1 MDPNNSWFVKKHFQV
16 PCQFVWGTL
25 HMLNWLKLSS
35 IKTFLPTLIACDKK
49 VRVLP
54 ALLLREKIGCH
65 ATLSGAETLA
75 QQCLLVVLSSK
86 NPVVQTAIVIDM
98 LRKTWISAERVS
110 TNQPTCLWQ
119 CFVFVFKGMGFPF
132 TKPTR
137 ILFKIFHSD
146 WCFHG
151 DIRPPVSASWTP
163 PSQPADGFTG
173 GFHWWN
179 GVYIYIW
186 PTTLALETTIY
197 IYICFLVVFLN
208 IDWNPAVFWQK
219 HPARLSYLAWG
230 QVRYVLDGSGWFVSC
245 WMVCRRQ
252 MDIYKHKPSQSVFKH
267 VSF

>member
-1 MDPNNSWFVKKHFQV
+1 MSICLGHTSYVELAQVKFYKNFPPYSH
-16 PCQFVWGTL
+16 CVWQKSSGPPSPSFARK
-25 HMLNWLKLSS
+25 NWMQ
-35 IKTFLPTLIACDKK
+35 T
-49 VRVLP
+49 
-54 ALLLREKIGCH
+54 

-75 QQCLLVVLSSK
+75 QQCLLSIVFKKSSGANSNCQK
-86 NPVVQTAIVIDM
+86 SM
-98 LRKTWISAERVS
+98 LRKTWISAERVF

-119 CFVFVFKGMGFPF
+119 GLFYFFKGWVSPLLSQPGLF
-132 TKPTR
+132 
-137 ILFKIFHSD
+137 FKIFILT
-146 WCFHG
+146 WCF
-151 DIRPPVSASWTP
+151 RPVTLGHLFQRLGHLRRSLRMAS
-163 PSQPADGFTG
+163 QVVFIGEM
-173 GFHWWN
+173 
-179 GVYIYIW
+179 VYIYMTNNPCSW
-186 PTTLALETTIY
+186 NNDIY

>member
-1 MDPNNSWFVKKHFQV
+1 MNPNNSWFVKKHFQV

-75 QQCLLVVLSSK
+75 QQCLLSIVFKKSSGANSNCQK
-86 NPVVQTAIVIDM
+86 SM
-98 LRKTWISAERVS
+98 LRKTWISAERVF

-119 CFVFVFKGMGFPF
+119 CFVFVFLRDGFFPLLSQPGLF
-132 TKPTR
+132 
-137 ILFKIFHSD
+137 FKIFHSD

-179 GVYIYIW
+179 GVYIYDQQ
-186 PTTLALETTIY
+186 PLLLKQRY